1 MARSLKILLVGNGGR
16 EHALAWKLSQS
27 PLVEHI
33 YVVPGNGGTER
44 LGSCVSNISDTAAD
58 DYPQL
63 LLLSQRLGVGL
74 VVVGPDQAV
83 VDGIEGYFRGSGI
96 PCFAPSREA
105 AEIEGSKA
113 FAKGFMK
120 RHGIPTAAYETF
132 DSYVRAKQYLESLD
146 YRVVIKVDGLAAG
159 KGVVLPVDKEDAYR
173 ALEKIMVH
181 GQFGSAGDS
190 VVIEEY
196 MDGNEISVLTFSDGK
211 TRRTLPPGQD
221 HKRAYDG
228 DCGPNTGG
236 MGVYAPVP
244 FVSATDM
251 EEIERLI
258 LQPTF
263 RGLEVDGRQFVGM
276 LFTGVMLTSSG
287 PKVIEYNARFGDPE
301 TQALMLLFKDTDVAQ
316 VLLSCAN
323 GSLSDVTIDVSSDFA
338 CNVTVAAGGYPL
350 PDYNRGGAIVLHPPP
365 KDVQIFHAG
374 TTYVDG
380 QLVVSGGRVFSV
392 SATGSTLREAVSNA
406 YAGVKSIR
414 FDGMFYRTDIAA
426 KSLALL

>member
-1 MARSLKILLVGNGGR
+1 MAGSLKVLLVGSGGR
-16 EHALAWKLSQS
+16 EDALAWKLSQS

-44 LGSCVSNISDTAAD
+44 PGSGVSNVSDTAAD
-58 DYPQL
+58 DYPRL

-74 VVVGPDQAV
+74 VVAGPDQAV

-105 AEIEGSKA
+105 AEVEGSKA
-113 FAKGFMK
+113 FAKDFMK

-132 DSYVRAKQYLESLD
+132 DSYLKAKQYLESLD

-159 KGVVLPVDKEDAYR
+159 KGVVLPVDKKDAHR
-173 ALEKIMVH
+173 ALEQIMVH
-181 GQFGSAGDS
+181 GQSGSAGDS

-211 TRRTLPPGQD
+211 TTRTLPPGQD

-244 FVSATDM
+244 FVSATNM
-251 EEIERLI
+251 EEIERLL

-263 RGLEVDGRQFVGM
+263 RGLDADGRRFVGM
-276 LFTGVMLTSSG
+276 LFTGVMLTTSG

-301 TQALMLLFKDTDVAQ
+301 TQALMLLLKDTDLAQ
-316 VLLSCAN
+316 VLLSCTN

-338 CNVTVAAGGYPL
+338 CNITVAAGGYPL
-350 PDYNRGGAIVLHPPP
+350 DYSKGGAIVLHTPP

-374 TTYVDG
+374 TTYIDG

-392 SATGSTLREAVSNA
+392 CATGSTLRKAVSNA

-414 FDGMFYRTDIAA
+414 FDGMFNRTDIAA
-426 KSLALL
+426 KSLSLL